1 MQWDKNNLLNFG
13 VGCWKS
19 EFWLYICI
27 VEVIKRHTG
36 IDTEPQTL
44 GNYTEQAADIAST
57 KNNGGFS
64 FLPHSGFCY
73 KFVTKNE
80 NQNSLQICNVFY
92 YYLE

>member
-1 MQWDKNNLLNFG
+1 MHWNKNNLLNFG

-19 EFWLYICI
+19 EFLLYICAM
-27 VEVIKRHTG
+27 G
-36 IDTEPQTL
+36 ILNTYIRIDIGTPISD
-44 GNYTEQAADIAST
+44 NYTEQAADIAST

-92 YYLE
+92 HYLE